1 MKKLLNTLFVTSE
14 DSYLALE
21 NGNVLVLNDDEEKKG
36 QFPLTILEGIICFS
50 YKGASPALMGAC
62 AERGIQLCFMSPRG
76 RFLART
82 CGEDRGN
89 VLLRKQQYRISDDSS
104 RSCLIARN
112 MILGK
117 VFNARWV
124 LERAV
129 RDHAMRVDVETL
141 KQVSR
146 QLAQQLT
153 AIETT
158 SNLDSLRGLEG
169 EASALYF
176 GVFNQLILNQKDDFV
191 FDSRNRRPP
200 RDGVNAL
207 LSFAYALLCNDCAA
221 ALESV
226 GLDSYVGF
234 MHRDKPGRPS
244 LALDLMEELRAP
256 FADRQAL
263 TLINN
268 RVIQP
273 RHFNRQAD
281 GAVLVND
288 EGRKLF
294 LNAWQ
299 ERKRDVITHPFLK
312 EKLCW
317 GLVPY
322 AQALLLAR
330 YLRGDLDGYPSFF
343 WK

>member
-1 MKKLLNTLFVTSE
+1 MRKLLNTLFVTSE

-21 NGNVLVLNDDEEKKG
+21 NENVVVINGENKLG
-36 QFPLTILEGIICFS
+36 QFPLSILEGIVCFS

-62 AERGIQLCFMSPRG
+62 AGRGIQLCFMTPRG
-76 RFLART
+76 RFLARV

-89 VLLRKQQYRISDDSS
+89 VLLRKQQYRVSDSPAE
-104 RSCLIARN
+104 SCLIARN

-124 LERAV
+124 LERTL
-129 RDHAMRVDVETL
+129 RDHGMRVDTEAL
-141 KQVSR
+141 RKVST
-146 QLAQQLT
+146 QLAQQLP
-153 AIETT
+153 AIETAVD
-158 SNLDSLRGLEG
+158 LDTLRGLEG
-169 EASALYF
+169 EASARYF
-176 GVFNQLILNQKDDFV
+176 SGFNQLILNQKDDFS
-191 FDSRNRRPP
+191 FEGRNRHPP
-200 RDGVNAL
+200 RDNVNAM
-207 LSFAYALLCNDCAA
+207 LSFAYTLLANDCGA

-234 MHRDKPGRPS
+234 MHRDKPGRAS

-256 FADRQAL
+256 LADRLVL

-268 RVIQP
+268 RMVQKN
-273 RHFNRQAD
+273 HFRRQAD
-281 GAVLVND
+281 GVVLLND
-288 EGRKLF
+288 DGRKLF

-299 ERKRDVITHPFLK
+299 ERKRDAITHPYLQ
-312 EKLCW
+312 EKVYW

-322 AQALLLAR
+322 VQALLLER
-330 YLRGDLDGYPSFF
+330 YLRGDLGGYPTFF

>member
-1 MKKLLNTLFVTSE
+1 MRKLLNTLFVTSE

-21 NGNVLVLNDDEEKKG
+21 NENVVVINGENKLG
-36 QFPLTILEGIICFS
+36 QFPLSILEGIVCFS

-62 AERGIQLCFMSPRG
+62 AGRGIQLCFMTPRG
-76 RFLART
+76 RFLARV

-89 VLLRKQQYRISDDSS
+89 VLLRKQQYRISDSPAE
-104 RSCLIARN
+104 SCLIARN

-124 LERAV
+124 LERTL
-129 RDHAMRVDVETL
+129 RDHGMRVDTEAL
-141 KQVSR
+141 RKVST
-146 QLAQQLT
+146 QLAQQLP
-153 AIETT
+153 AIETAVD
-158 SNLDSLRGLEG
+158 LDTLRGLEG
-169 EASALYF
+169 EASARYF
-176 GVFNQLILNQKDDFV
+176 SGFNQLILNQKDDFS
-191 FDSRNRRPP
+191 FEGRNRHPP
-200 RDGVNAL
+200 RDNVNAM
-207 LSFAYALLCNDCAA
+207 LSFAYTLLANDCGA

-234 MHRDKPGRPS
+234 MHRDKPGRAS

-256 FADRQAL
+256 LADRLVL

-268 RVIQP
+268 RMVQKN
-273 RHFNRQAD
+273 HFRRQAD
-281 GAVLVND
+281 GVVLLND
-288 EGRKLF
+288 DGRKLF

-299 ERKRDVITHPFLK
+299 ERKRDAITHPYLQ
-312 EKLCW
+312 EKVYW

-322 AQALLLAR
+322 VQALLLAR
-330 YLRGDLDGYPSFF
+330 YLRGDLDGYPTFF